1 MHLYNIFMDFITNME
16 PTKCENNTIDH
27 NKQALHSIIKEFR
40 KLIDTYKF
48 RTDKKLLKIKK
59 KTLRKHEKI
68 ALDEKDNDIEYLKDN
83 IDELK
88 SLKKHL
94 L

>member
-1 MHLYNIFMDFITNME
+1 MDFITNME

-59 KTLRKHEKI
+59 KKNT
-68 ALDEKDNDIEYLKDN
+68 
-83 IDELK
+83 
-88 SLKKHL
+88 
-94 L
+94 